1 MSGVE
6 VPGNLVTPASD
17 RLETIPVEYADVAPA
32 VTDQFS
38 LLQGAGGL
46 GHRTPQHA
54 QHAAKEFL
62 RKSKVIHSHAI
73 ARHHGMFY

>member
-1 MSGVE
+1 VHAL
-6 VPGNLVTPASD
+6 VDPVTPASG
-17 RLETIPVEYADVAPA
+17 RFETIPVENADVAPA
-32 VTDQFS
+32 VTDQFP

-46 GHRTPQHA
+46 GDGTSQHA

-62 RKSKVIHSHAI
+62 RKTKVIRSHAI